1 MISREQVGED
11 NNQRDAKQNTKIEG
25 EEEKNDPPASRR
37 STKREVYLPP
47 VIRIE
52 EIIKNKMPQLA
63 ILVVNIAMLSSYEFL
78 NISGYITIVL
88 IIITEIL
95 GLKETEHLNLRF
107 VLEIL
112 IKLLMIAW
120 YINIFTVPKPSPN

>member
-1 MISREQVGED
+1 MVSREQVGED